1 MKKLVLFI
9 LIFALTIQAAGCA
22 EGTSGT
28 SEVPPAEVSSAAGEN
43 PSGTPGESDTSAEQS
58 SEPGLSVAEIYDHR
72 LTVVTDPVLMNYL
85 LQEQIDG
92 RPSPG
97 LCVDAED
104 MSGFHFYLY
113 KYLPELKVIAIVI
126 RTDGWED
133 VYFSTST
140 AEELGM
146 DADIQPPKALDGL
159 DAPLDDEQMGNLKDF
174 CEDTGGLVAFISEAP
189 GPAPSDE

>member
-22 EGTSGT
+22 EGKSGT
-28 SEVPPAEVSSAAGEN
+28 SEVPSAEVSSAAEETVPGEN
-43 PSGTPGESDTSAEQS
+43 DPSEEES
-58 SEPGLSVAEIYDHR
+58 SEPGLSVAEIFDHC
-72 LTVVTDPVLMNYL
+72 LTVVTDPVLMSYL
-85 LQEQIDG
+85 LQGQIDG

-126 RTDGWED
+126 RTEGWED
-133 VYFSTST
+133 AFFSTST

-146 DADIQPPKALDGL
+146 DVDIQPPEALDGL
-159 DAPLDDEQMGNLKDF
+159 DTPLDDGQMEDLKSF
-174 CEDTGGLVAFISEAP
+174 CEDTGGLVAFIAEVP
-189 GPAPSDE
+189 TPAPSGE